1 MARPRRR
8 CDAGEEDRLDFNL
21 STLLIVAVIAVAAP
35 LIAELPTGLRLPIV
49 VLEIALG
56 TAVGPHGLG
65 VARAEG
71 ILGFLGILGMTFL
84 FFLAGLEIDFERIR
98 GRPLALAGAGWL
110 LSLALA
116 AGTVVALE
124 AIGFVRAPI
133 MMTIA
138 LTTTAI
144 GTLLP
149 ILRDAGEL
157 ETPFGSSSSPRA
169 RSASWGLSWPSRSC
183 SPMTPA
189 AGHRPGS
196 CSASS

>member
-1 MARPRRR
+1 M
-8 CDAGEEDRLDFNL
+8 
-21 STLLIVAVIAVAAP
+21 
-35 LIAELPTGLRLPIV
+35 
-49 VLEIALG
+49 
-56 TAVGPHGLG
+56 GPHGLG
-65 VARAEG
+65 LARAEG
-71 ILGFLGILGMTFL
+71 VLGFLGVLGMTFL

-116 AGTVVALE
+116 AGTVAFLE
-124 AIGFVRAPI
+124 AIGFVRAPV

-157 ETPFGSSSSPRA
+157 ETPFGSFVLAGMMKDPIPNIGRMALADAHPELFTSDGRRA
-169 RSASWGLSWPSRSC
+169 KDGR
-183 SPMTPA
+183 
-189 AGHRPGS
+189 
-196 CSASS
+196 